1 MTLKTI
7 SIEEAKALLAQGA
20 RLVDIREADETA
32 RERIAAAK
40 SVPLSSLE
48 SSLPLAGDQAVIF
61 HCKAGNRTATNAHRL
76 AAATSCEA
84 YILEGGIEAWKA
96 AGLPVQKDHKQP
108 IEIMR
113 QVQITAGSLV
123 LLGIILGTWV
133 HPGFYGLSAFIG
145 AGLTFAGTT
154 GWCGMAK
161 LLALMP
167 WNRPQQ
173 TAALKA
179 G

>member
-7 SIEEAKALLAQGA
+7 SIEEAKRMIADGA
-20 RLVDIREADETA
+20 RLVDVREADEAA
-32 RERIAAAK
+32 RERIGVAK
-40 SVPLSSLE
+40 NIPLSGLGDT
-48 SSLPLAGDQAVIF
+48 LPLSGDNAIIF
-61 HCKAGNRTATNAHRL
+61 HCKAGNRTSANASRL
-76 AAATSCEA
+76 ASASICEA
-84 YILEGGIEAWKA
+84 YALEGGIEAWKA
-96 AGLPVQKDHKQP
+96 AGLPVIKDHKQP

-123 LLGIILGTWV
+123 LIGVILGTWV

-161 LLALMP
+161 VLALLP
-167 WNRPQQ
+167 WNRPQ
-173 TAALKA
+173 TAMTLKA
-179 G
+179 S

>member
-7 SIEEAKALLAQGA
+7 SIEEAKRMIADGA
-20 RLVDIREADETA
+20 RLVDVREADEAA
-32 RERIAAAK
+32 RERIGLAK
-40 SVPLSSLE
+40 NVPLSGLGDT
-48 SSLPLAGDQAVIF
+48 LPLSGDKAIIF
-61 HCKAGNRTATNAHRL
+61 HCKAGNRTSANASRL
-76 AAATSCEA
+76 ASVSTCEA
-84 YILEGGIEAWKA
+84 YALEGGIEAWKA
-96 AGLPVQKDHKQP
+96 AGLPVIQDHKQP

-123 LLGIILGTWV
+123 LLGVILGTWV

-161 LLALMP
+161 VLALLP
-167 WNRPQQ
+167 WNRPQ
-173 TAALKA
+173 TAMSLKA
-179 G
+179 S

>member
-7 SIEEAKALLAQGA
+7 SIDEAKRLLADGA
-20 RLVDIREADETA
+20 RLVDIREADEVA
-32 RERIAAAK
+32 RERIGLAK
-40 SVPLSSLE
+40 SVPLSRLGDA
-48 SSLPLAGDQAVIF
+48 LPLTGDHAVIF
-61 HCKAGNRTATNAHRL
+61 HCKAGNRTAADASRL
-76 AAATSCEA
+76 AATTTCDA
-84 YILEGGIEAWKA
+84 YVLEGGIEAWKA
-96 AGLPVQKDHKQP
+96 AGLPVIKDKGQP

-123 LLGIILGTWV
+123 LLGVILGTWV
-133 HPGFYGLSAFIG
+133 HPGFYCLSAFIG

-161 LLALMP
+161 VLALMP
-167 WNRPQQ
+167 WNRPQ
-173 TAALKA
+173 ASMSLKA